1 MVPEKDA
8 KVPKMNF
15 SCVVEPPAK
24 GNARGSRLGAP
35 AAPASVPAPRVA
47 EIVKPVAAAPVPV
60 PPAPQAAP
68 APVPPVPGQTAPA
81 VAATTLP
88 PFGMGAEPDPSA
100 ESVAPFNPLDA
111 VQKEFAPPPRPKTR
125 LLTGSVFILLVA
137 GVAGYFQFQRV
148 QKAQAEAAKAAE
160 IAAATARA
168 AAAANPVAGS
178 PANAA
183 ASKAAPPN
191 SLVGG
196 APLGGMP
203 TPFSALKQ
211 AKETLKDAGDRQKA
225 AHDAVESL
233 LNDPV
238 GKAPTPGAST
248 SGATSAKAGAS
259 AGPAVTVAASSAG
272 AALVPGARLTDVRG
286 ELIVVDTTKPP
297 PTRNFLVW
305 ATTVRISGV
314 RTGENPRVMI
324 GGSPFEPGDTVDA
337 RRGVVFVG
345 YEPETQQLR
354 FSEQSGAQVLLRR

>member
-1 MVPEKDA
+1 M
-8 KVPKMNF
+8 
-15 SCVVEPPAK
+15 
-24 GNARGSRLGAP
+24 GA
-35 AAPASVPAPRVA
+35 
-47 EIVKPVAAAPVPV
+47 
-60 PPAPQAAP
+60 
-68 APVPPVPGQTAPA
+68 
-81 VAATTLP
+81 
-88 PFGMGAEPDPSA
+88 AEPDPSA
-100 ESVAPFNPLDA
+100 DSIAPFNPLDA
-111 VQKEFAPPPRPKTR
+111 VQKEFTPPARPKAR
-125 LLTGSVFILLVA
+125 FLTGSVLILVVA

-168 AAAANPVAGS
+168 AAAANPAAGS
-178 PANAA
+178 GANAA
-183 ASKAAPPN
+183 APKGPAPT
-191 SLVGG
+191 SVVAG

-203 TPFSALKQ
+203 TPFTALKQ

-233 LNDPV
+233 LSDPV
-238 GKAPTPGAST
+238 GNASAPAGA
-248 SGATSAKAGAS
+248 APAKAGAS
-259 AGPAVTVAASSAG
+259 AGPAVTVTASSAG
-272 AALVPGARLTDVRG
+272 AALVPGARLTDVKG